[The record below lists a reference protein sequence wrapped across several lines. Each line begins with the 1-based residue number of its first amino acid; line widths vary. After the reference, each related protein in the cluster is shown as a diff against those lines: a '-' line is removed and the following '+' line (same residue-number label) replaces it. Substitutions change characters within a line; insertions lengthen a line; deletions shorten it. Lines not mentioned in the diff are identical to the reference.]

1 MNSPIMR
8 CCLSL
13 ISCLAL
19 LACGNGQ
26 GNVEVNNKRADAET
40 EKNTQVT
47 MGIHLYRYD
56 DFSVAKAE
64 YLKAE
69 LQIVYPVVVLESV
82 PIKLPQEYYHSPR
95 NRYSGN
101 GLLRDLSK
109 YRKGTVV
116 LGLTDEVIY
125 QANEK
130 SPTWGIFGVSPVGAY
145 VALISITQP
154 SGRIHTDDHLVKLMM
169 HELGHS
175 FGLNH
180 CKDEHCFMVDAE
192 HGNKFSQTPSFCKNC
207 KAFLEGKGWKLE

>member
-1 MNSPIMR
+1 MSSPIMR
-8 CCLSL
+8 CCLGL

-26 GNVEVNNKRADAET
+26 GSVEVNNSPTDTKT
-40 EKNTQVT
+40 EKKPQTI

-56 DFSVAKAE
+56 DFPFSKAE

-69 LQIVYPVVVLESV
+69 LQKVYPVVVLESDS
-82 PIKLPQEYYHSPR
+82 IKLPQECYYSLR

-101 GLLRDLSK
+101 GLLRDFGK

-130 SPTWGIFGVSPVGAY
+130 SPTWGIFGVSPVGTY
-145 VALISITQP
+145 VALISMTQP
-154 SGRIHTDDHLVKLMM
+154 SGRKHTDDHLVKLMM